1 MQQSRKEKIEEL
13 AASILDR
20 WSMFLVEVKIQ
31 GGRNK
36 VIWVYVDAEERDV
49 GLDECAE
56 VSQELGF
63 LLEAHEVV
71 DRSYRLNVST
81 PGLDRPLVDQRQYRK
96 NEGRKAQITYL
107 NNGERSQ
114 IEGRI
119 KLVNDQ
125 QIEVENNTGGKQV
138 IDFSDIVET
147 FIVPELK

>member
-1 MQQSRKEKIEEL
+1 MQQSRTEKIEEL

-63 LLEAHEVV
+63 LLDAHEVIG
-71 DRSYRLNVST
+71 RNYRLNVST
-81 PGLDRPLVDQRQYRK
+81 PGLDRPLVDRRQYRK

-107 NNGERSQ
+107 DNGEQ
-114 IEGRI
+114 NQLEGRI
-119 KLVNDQ
+119 KQVNDQ
-125 QIEVENNTGGKQV
+125 QIEVENSAGGKQI
-138 IDFSDIVET
+138 IDFTDIVET